1 MYAII
6 KTGGKQY
13 RAEAGS
19 KLRVEKLEANPGD
32 TVEFD
37 ALLLGGE
44 KTVVGSPTVPGA
56 KVVAEVVERVAE
68 AVWSGMGVSMKKR
81 PWCGAVKSSNHCGA
95 GAVRAPPH
103 GMAATESNDHRP
115 AHFKRLAC

>member
-13 RAEAGS
+13 RAEAGA

-37 ALLLGGE
+37 ALMLGGE
-44 KTVVGSPTVPGA
+44 KTVVGSPTVAGA
-56 KVVAEVVERVAE
+56 KVVAEVVEHGKGKKVIVAKFK
-68 AVWSGMGVSMKKR
+68 AKIHYRRKNGHRQPYTDIV
-81 PWCGAVKSSNHCGA
+81 VKE
-95 GAVRAPPH
+95 VRA
-103 GMAATESNDHRP
+103 
-115 AHFKRLAC
+115 